1 MAPTTRS
8 QRRTETWNPGC
19 LPPRCG
25 VDAEDLS
32 YDDGEWFEVCPGC
45 AGEAEGCT
53 TCWDEGVVPHFCREV
68 VE

>member
-1 MAPTTRS
+1 
-8 QRRTETWNPGC
+8 
-19 LPPRCG
+19 